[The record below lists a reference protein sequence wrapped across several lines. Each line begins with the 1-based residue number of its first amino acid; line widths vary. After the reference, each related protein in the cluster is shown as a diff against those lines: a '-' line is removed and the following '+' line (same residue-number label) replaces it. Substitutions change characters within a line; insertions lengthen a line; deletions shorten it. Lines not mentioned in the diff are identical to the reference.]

1 MLKLCL
7 GIATLTMKVCLRKRP
22 GSRHAHC
29 LLKFLIYNET
39 HNLHAGITDQWV
51 PIPPLH
57 FLYLNSVITKCVY
70 CADFDGLFL
79 SNGPG
84 DPALCSTIVDHIK
97 QFISLKSETRP
108 VFGICFGHQLL
119 GRAIGADTFKMKYV
133 CRVMFF

>member
-1 MLKLCL
+1 M
-7 GIATLTMKVCLRKRP
+7 
-22 GSRHAHC
+22 
-29 LLKFLIYNET
+29 
-39 HNLHAGITDQWV
+39 
-51 PIPPLH
+51 
-57 FLYLNSVITKCVY
+57 NSVITKCVY

-133 CRVMFF
+133 CESCFSDTMYKVLFRELLMGKLLEILLRAMHGAASYLEHYVRTC